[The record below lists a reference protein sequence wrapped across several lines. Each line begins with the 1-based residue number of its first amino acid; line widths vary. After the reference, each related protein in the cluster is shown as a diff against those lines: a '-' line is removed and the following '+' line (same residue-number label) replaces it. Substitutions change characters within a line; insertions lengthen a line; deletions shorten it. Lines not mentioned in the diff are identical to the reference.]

1 MRVKIGNVA
10 LSMPPRERLFF
21 KNPRRIAVIGIP
33 GAPPVLQDMGE
44 EETTMSWSGSLVGRS
59 AYRDAVKIE
68 GIKDEGKE
76 VRLSL
81 PGFPELNKT
90 VRIKRFDWELARKDR
105 VDYSI
110 ELLAIIPPPVVVPPP
125 ADAASPASDAVNTPA
140 SNAST
145 SASQKPAQTQA
156 KNYTVSTGDTL
167 WAIAEQTLGD
177 GSRWT
182 EIAAA
187 NGIDDPRTLQA
198 GASLVI
204 PA

>member
-1 MRVKIGNVA
+1 MQVMIGNVA
-10 LSMPPRERLFF
+10 LSMPPRERLSF

-44 EETTMSWSGSLVGRS
+44 EETTMSWNGSLVGPS
-59 AYRDAVKIE
+59 AYRDAISIE
-68 GIKDEGKE
+68 SSKDEGRE
-76 VRLSL
+76 IRLSL

-90 VRIKRFDWELARKDR
+90 VRIKTFDWELVRKDR
-105 VDYSI
+105 VDYTV
-110 ELLAIIPPPVVVPPP
+110 ELLAVIPPPDVTPPP
-125 ADAASPASDAVNTPA
+125 TESASPVSGGVATPA
-140 SNAST
+140 SKALAST
-145 SASQKPAQTQA
+145 PQESDQAQEYSVAS
-156 KNYTVSTGDTL
+156 GDTL